1 VFFLSDGTATMD
13 MNGVTAL
20 DLQRATCASL
30 GQVFAQVLPVATMIE
45 KIEEAAPQAER
56 SSEVP
61 VTAYRPLAEAATGSP
76 TR

>member
-1 VFFLSDGTATMD
+1 
-13 MNGVTAL
+13 
-20 DLQRATCASL
+20 
-30 GQVFAQVLPVATMIE
+30 MIE
-45 KIEEAAPQAER
+45 KIEEATPQAER